1 MSRLLKTGLFL
12 FASRTN
18 WQYNPPQMDESN
30 EKPRR
35 YKWPWLVAAG
45 LVLGIVLAV
54 IWVHVA
60 VKTVERERD
69 WNGPIT
75 GNTSK

>member
-1 MSRLLKTGLFL
+1 
-12 FASRTN
+12 
-18 WQYNPPQMDESN
+18 MDEPN

-45 LVLGIVLAV
+45 LALGLVLAV
-54 IWVHVA
+54 VWVRVA

-69 WNGPIT
+69 WNGPLT
-75 GNTSK
+75 GNAPQK